1 MSTGA
6 GTAAVAGDARVIG
19 LVGTGHF
26 FSHFYLL
33 ALPPLFP
40 LLKDEFGVGYAALGA
55 VLMVYNL
62 ATGAVQV
69 PVGFLVDRIGA
80 RTVLLVGLAVD
91 AAAIAAI
98 GLTSSYWALMALIF
112 IAGLGNSVFHPAD
125 YAILSANVGQGR
137 LGRAFSF
144 HTFAGFLGFAAAPG
158 TMVLLTA
165 LMNWRAALIVVG
177 AVGLAVA
184 AVMLAARTALADNAS
199 ARASEAPAQPR
210 RGQGLALLFS
220 PPILLFFLFFLT
232 TSMATSGIHAFS
244 VAAIVSLYDA
254 PLAAAN
260 AALTG
265 FLLAA
270 AVGILAGGVLADRTS
285 RHDLVAVIGF
295 VAAAAMVAVVAIMSL
310 PMALLIGA
318 LTLAGLFQGSS
329 RPSRDM
335 MVRAVTPRGATG
347 KVFAFVSVGLN
358 VGGAISPVLFGWVID
373 LGEPRLVFALVVLF
387 MLAAAGTVIV
397 SRRFGAVSA

>member
-1 MSTGA
+1 MSA
-6 GTAAVAGDARVIG
+6 EVAAAAPGRDAKVIG

-55 VLMVYNL
+55 ALMVYNA
-62 ATGAVQV
+62 ATGVVQV

-80 RTVLLVGLAVD
+80 RTVLLAGLAVD

-98 GLTSSYWALMALIF
+98 GLTSSYRVLLALVF
-112 IAGLGNSVFHPAD
+112 VAGLGNSVFHPAD
-125 YAILSANVGQGR
+125 YAILSASIGKGR
-137 LGRAFSF
+137 IGRAFSF

-165 LMNWRAALIVVG
+165 LMNWRWALIVAG

-184 AVMLAARTALADNAS
+184 AVMLAARTVLADD
-199 ARASEAPAQPR
+199 ARASEAPARPR
-210 RGQGLALLFS
+210 HGQGLALLFS
-220 PPILLFFLFFLT
+220 PPILLFFVFFLA

-265 FLLAA
+265 FLIAA

-285 RHDLVAVIGF
+285 RHDLVAVLGF

-318 LTLAGLFQGSS
+318 LTLAGLFQGGS

-335 MVRAVTPRGATG
+335 MVRAVTPAGATG

-358 VGGAISPVLFGWVID
+358 IGGAVSPVLFGWVID
-373 LGEPRLVFALVVLF
+373 QGEPRLVFALAVLF

-397 SRRFGAVSA
+397 SRRFGAMSA